1 MPTSPGSAFASCP
14 QASRAGLSNTG
25 QGSAV
30 GLDADANRMTL
41 GETTKL
47 TADEAR
53 NAARDVLATVRLG
66 GDPAGERRKSRKMP
80 TVAQLLEQFL
90 ADEVEPKRKRTTA
103 STYRHYVRNIIVPAI
118 GTTKADALAKADVNR
133 LHRKVGREHP
143 TTANRVLAVLL
154 RAYVSSSHYRGPRGM
169 NPTRGVEKFSEES
182 RERFLSSDEL
192 QRLGAALRDAETVGF
207 PWRVDE
213 GKATAKHLAA
223 PERRR
228 TVLSPAV
235 VAALRLLLFTGCR
248 LREILHL
255 RWADVDFERG
265 MLFLPESKTGRR
277 AVILNAPALAVL
289 DSLPRLGSFVIAG
302 DAPDKPRS
310 DLKRPWQA
318 VAKHAGLE
326 GLRIHDLRHSSPASA
341 RAPAWAFRS
350 LGSSSATLK
359 RAPQAATLIWTM
371 TRCGARR
378 KQSAR
383 LSRLQWQTSL
393 RVRLCHSD
401 AARAAN
407 RVSPLARPG
416 RPAENPVHPG
426 LPCDPL
432 GCERTGAVL
441 CLNSNN
447 SGSTGRDGRA
457 LPGHVFLL
465 NAFEQVARPCSPK
478 LGQGRRGQSRR
489 EWSTRPIPRRLGSP
503 RKCEPKSSR

>member
-1 MPTSPGSAFASCP
+1 MAMAAMRLTK
-14 QASRAGLSNTG
+14 RAVDGLAPSNRELR
-25 QGSAV
+25 V
-30 GLDADANRMTL
+30 YDADLSGFGVRVMPSGFKSWFVEYRPKGGGGLVPTKRMTL

-66 GDPAGERRKSRKMP
+66 GDPAGERRKSREMP
-80 TVAQLLEQFL
+80 TLAQLLEQFL

-118 GTTKADALAKADVNR
+118 GTTKANALTKADVNR

-143 TTANRVLAVLL
+143 TTANRVLAVLSS
-154 RAYVSSSHYRGPRGM
+154 AYGFGASHISGFPEGM

-192 QRLGAALRDAETVGF
+192 QRLGAALREAETVGF

-213 GKATAKHLAA
+213 GKPTAKHLAA

-265 MLFLPESKTGRR
+265 MLFLPDSKTGRR

-302 DAPDKPRS
+302 EAPNKPRS

-326 GLRIHDLRHSSPASA
+326 GLRIHDLRHSFASIGA
-341 RAPAWAFRS
+341 
-350 LGSSSATLK
+350 GSG
-359 RAPQAATLIWTM
+359 M
-371 TRCGARR
+371 
-378 KQSAR
+378 
-383 LSRLQWQTSL
+383 
-393 RVRLCHSD
+393 
-401 AARAAN
+401 
-407 RVSPLARPG
+407 
-416 RPAENPVHPG
+416 G
-426 LPCDPL
+426 LPIVGKLLGHAQARTTSRYAHLDNDPL
-432 GCERTGAVL
+432 RRATEAIGAK
-441 CLNSNN
+441 
-447 SGSTGRDGRA
+447 GR
-457 LPGHVFLL
+457 V
-465 NAFEQVARPCSPK
+465 
-478 LGQGRRGQSRR
+478 
-489 EWSTRPIPRRLGSP
+489 
-503 RKCEPKSSR
+503 